1 MERLQ
6 KTIAKAGIASRRKAE
21 ELIVSG
27 KVKVNGVV
35 VTELGT
41 QVSPDDDI
49 SVNGVVLK
57 KEEKV
62 YYLLN
67 KPRRVISSVSDEKG
81 RETVLAYL
89 SDVKE
94 RIYPVGRLDYDTSGI
109 LLLTNDGDF
118 ANAMMHPSSHLPKTY
133 EVAVN
138 GVVLKKEEKVYYLL
152 NKPRRV
158 ISSVSDEKGR
168 ETVLAYLSDVKER
181 IYPVGRLDYDTSGI
195 LLLTNDGDFA
205 NAMMHPSSHLPKTY
219 EVAVT
224 GVLTDDMLNRLAK
237 GIMLSDGKTLPAE
250 VVLLERSTK
259 KNKTVLHITIQ
270 EGRNREVRRMM
281 EYFHCEVT
289 RLNRIGYGF
298 LDLGNL
304 RQGQYRKLR
313 SFEVRKLLAMVK
325 HSTED

>member
-1 MERLQ
+1 MRIN
-6 KTIAKAGIASRRKAE
+6 KFIANTGYCSRRKADLLLE
-21 ELIVSG
+21 QG
-27 KVKVNGVV
+27 KVFVNGNLA
-35 VTELGT
+35 EKGME
-41 QVSPDDDI
+41 VSEQDEI
-49 SVNGVVLK
+49 TVEGNKIAL
-57 KEEKV
+57 EEVKR

-67 KPRRVISSVSDEKG
+67 KPIGYSSTAKAQYQEKI
-81 RETVLAYL
+81 VLDL
-89 SDVKE
+89 IDSKE
-94 RIYPVGRLDYDTSGI
+94 RIYPVGRLDKDSFG
-109 LLLTNDGDF
+109 L
-118 ANAMMHPSSHLPKTY
+118 
-133 EVAVN
+133 
-138 GVVLKKEEKVYYLL
+138 
-152 NKPRRV
+152 
-158 ISSVSDEKGR
+158 
-168 ETVLAYLSDVKER
+168 
-181 IYPVGRLDYDTSGI
+181 

>member
-89 SDVKE
+89 SDV
-94 RIYPVGRLDYDTSGI
+94 R
-109 LLLTNDGDF
+109 
-118 ANAMMHPSSHLPKTY
+118 
-133 EVAVN
+133 
-138 GVVLKKEEKVYYLL
+138 
-152 NKPRRV
+152 
-158 ISSVSDEKGR
+158 
-168 ETVLAYLSDVKER
+168 ER

-224 GVLTDDMLNRLAK
+224 GVLTDDMLNRLAR

-325 HSTED
+325 RSSED

>member
-94 RIYPVGRLDYDTSGI
+94 RIQLDVWIMI
-109 LLLTNDGDF
+109 LQVF
-118 ANAMMHPSSHLPKTY
+118 
-133 EVAVN
+133 
-138 GVVLKKEEKVYYLL
+138 
-152 NKPRRV
+152 
-158 ISSVSDEKGR
+158 
-168 ETVLAYLSDVKER
+168 
-181 IYPVGRLDYDTSGI
+181 
-195 LLLTNDGDFA
+195 
-205 NAMMHPSSHLPKTY
+205 
-219 EVAVT
+219 
-224 GVLTDDMLNRLAK
+224 
-237 GIMLSDGKTLPAE
+237 
-250 VVLLERSTK
+250 
-259 KNKTVLHITIQ
+259 
-270 EGRNREVRRMM
+270 
-281 EYFHCEVT
+281 YF
-289 RLNRIGYGF
+289 
-298 LDLGNL
+298 
-304 RQGQYRKLR
+304 
-313 SFEVRKLLAMVK
+313 
-325 HSTED
+325 

>member
-138 GVVLKKEEKVYYLL
+138 GV
-152 NKPRRV
+152 
-158 ISSVSDEKGR
+158 
-168 ETVLAYLSDVKER
+168 
-181 IYPVGRLDYDTSGI
+181 
-195 LLLTNDGDFA
+195 
-205 NAMMHPSSHLPKTY
+205 
-219 EVAVT
+219 
-224 GVLTDDMLNRLAK
+224 LTDDMLNRLAK

-259 KNKTVLHITIQ
+259 KNKTVLHITI
-270 EGRNREVRRMM
+270 
-281 EYFHCEVT
+281 
-289 RLNRIGYGF
+289 
-298 LDLGNL
+298 
-304 RQGQYRKLR
+304 
-313 SFEVRKLLAMVK
+313 
-325 HSTED
+325 

>member
-1 MERLQ
+1 MIILRQGVHSGVIHRINTNKGEKMERLQ

-133 EVAVN
+133 EVAV
-138 GVVLKKEEKVYYLL
+138 K
-152 NKPRRV
+152 
-158 ISSVSDEKGR
+158 
-168 ETVLAYLSDVKER
+168 
-181 IYPVGRLDYDTSGI
+181 
-195 LLLTNDGDFA
+195 
-205 NAMMHPSSHLPKTY
+205 
-219 EVAVT
+219 

-325 HSTED
+325 RSTED